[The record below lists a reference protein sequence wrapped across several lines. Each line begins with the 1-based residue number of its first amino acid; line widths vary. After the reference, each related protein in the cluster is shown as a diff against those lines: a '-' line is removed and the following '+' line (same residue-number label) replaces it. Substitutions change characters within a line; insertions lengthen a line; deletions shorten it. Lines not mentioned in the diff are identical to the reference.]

1 VGKMVDYIDLFSKY
15 SFFDIRY
22 NELMKNHTSFKIGG
36 PADIFIIP
44 NSIEELIY
52 AIKIA
57 REEKIPYFIMGNGT
71 NLLVKDGGI
80 RGLVIK
86 VNGNIDKLTVE
97 GEKIKAQA
105 GALLSNTSKFALENS
120 LTGMEFASGI
130 PGTVGGAVMMNAGAY
145 NGEIKDIVSKVTV
158 LTKGN
163 EIVTYTNEEMNF
175 GYRKSRVIE
184 EELVVLEVEFS
195 LKRGKYEEI
204 LERMQDLN
212 EKRTLKQPLE
222 LASAGSTFKRPEG
235 HFAGQLIDS
244 AGLRGLRYKDAQVS
258 QKHCGFIVNLG
269 NATYKDISTLIKI
282 VQKTVKDVHGV
293 DLELEIKVVGEDL

>member
-1 VGKMVDYIDLFSKY
+1 MIDYMNLFSNY
-15 SFFDIRY
+15 SFSDIRY

-36 PADIFIIP
+36 PADVFIIP
-44 NSIEELIY
+44 SSIDELIN

-57 REEKIPYFIMGNGT
+57 RQKEIPYFIMGNGT

-80 RGLVIK
+80 RGVVIK
-86 VNGNIDKLTVE
+86 VNSSIDKLMVE
-97 GEKIKAQA
+97 GEKIRAQA
-105 GALLSNTSKFALENS
+105 GALLSSISKFALENS
-120 LTGMEFASGI
+120 LTGIEFASGI

-145 NGEIKDIVSKVTV
+145 NGEIKDIVSKVTA
-158 LTKGN
+158 LTRDN

-195 LKRGKYEEI
+195 LRKGDYEEI
-204 LERMQDLN
+204 SNKMQELKD
-212 EKRTLKQPLE
+212 KRTSKQPLE
-222 LASAGSTFKRPEG
+222 LPSAGSTFKRPEG
-235 HFAGQLIDS
+235 HFAGQLIDE

-269 NATYKDISTLIKI
+269 NATYKDISTLITI

>member
-1 VGKMVDYIDLFSKY
+1 MIDYINLFSKY

-22 NELMKNHTSFKIGG
+22 NELLKNHTSFKIGG

-44 NSIEELIY
+44 NSLDELIY

-57 REEKIPYFIMGNGT
+57 RVEKIPYFIMGNGT

-80 RGLVIK
+80 RGVVIK

-105 GALLSNTSKFALENS
+105 GALLANTSKFALENN
-120 LTGMEFASGI
+120 LTGMEFATGI

-145 NGEIKDIVSKVTV
+145 NGEIKDVVSKVTV
-158 LTKGN
+158 LTKDN
-163 EIVTYTNEEMNF
+163 EVVTYTNEEMNF

-195 LKRGKYEEI
+195 LKKGKYEDI
-204 LERMQDLN
+204 FNRMRDLN
-212 EKRTLKQPLE
+212 EKRALKQPLE
-222 LASAGSTFKRPEG
+222 LPSAGSTFKRPEG
-235 HFAGQLIDS
+235 HYAGQLIDS

-269 NATYKDISTLIKI
+269 DATYKDISTLIKI

>member
-1 VGKMVDYIDLFSKY
+1 MIDYINLFSKY

-22 NELMKNHTSFKIGG
+22 NEPLKNHTSFKIGG

-44 NSIEELIY
+44 NSIDELIY

-80 RGLVIK
+80 RGVVIK
-86 VNGNIDKLTVE
+86 INGNIDKLTVE

-105 GALLSNTSKFALENS
+105 GALLANTSKFALENN

-158 LTKGN
+158 LTKDN

-195 LKRGKYEEI
+195 LKKGKYEDI
-204 LERMQDLN
+204 FNRMQDLN

-222 LASAGSTFKRPEG
+222 LPSAGSTFKRPQG
-235 HFAGQLIDS
+235 RFAGQLIDT

-293 DLELEIKVVGEDL
+293 DLELEIKVVGED

>member
-1 VGKMVDYIDLFSKY
+1 MVDYISLFSKY

-44 NSIEELIY
+44 NSMEELIN

-57 REEKIPYFIMGNGT
+57 REAKIPYFIMGNGT

-80 RGLVIK
+80 RGVVIK
-86 VNGNIDKLTVE
+86 VNSNIDKLTVE
-97 GEKIKAQA
+97 GEKITAQA
-105 GALLSNTSKFALENS
+105 GALLSNTSKFALENN

-145 NGEIKDIVSKVTV
+145 NGEMKDIVSKVTV
-158 LTKGN
+158 LTKDN

-195 LKRGKYEEI
+195 LKRGEYEDI
-204 LERMQDLN
+204 FYRMQDLN
-212 EKRTLKQPLE
+212 EKRTSKQPLE
-222 LASAGSTFKRPEG
+222 LPSAGSTFKRPEG
-235 HFAGQLIDS
+235 HFAGQLIDK

-269 NATYKDISTLIKI
+269 NATYKDISTLIKV

-293 DLELEIKVVGEDL
+293 DLELEIKVVGEDLE

>member
-1 VGKMVDYIDLFSKY
+1 MIDYIDLFSKY

-22 NELMKNHTSFKIGG
+22 NELLKNHTSFKIGG

-44 NSIEELIY
+44 NSIDELIY
-52 AIKIA
+52 AIRIA
-57 REEKIPYFIMGNGT
+57 RVEKIPYFIMGNGT

-80 RGLVIK
+80 RGVVIK

-105 GALLSNTSKFALENS
+105 GALLANTSKFALENN
-120 LTGMEFASGI
+120 LTGMEFATGI

-158 LTKGN
+158 LTKDN

-195 LKRGKYEEI
+195 LKKGKYEDI
-204 LERMQDLN
+204 FNRMRDLN
-212 EKRTLKQPLE
+212 EKRALKQPLE
-222 LASAGSTFKRPEG
+222 LPSAGSTFKRPEG
-235 HFAGQLIDS
+235 HYAGQLIDS

-269 NATYKDISTLIKI
+269 DATYKDISTLIKI